1 MMKAQRIDSSQ
12 LSKPER
18 ILWNYGIT
26 DPTEIDLEAIAFDL
40 GATVRYRKLDGC
52 DARIVGNAT
61 TAIISINTDSYPTR
75 QRFSL
80 AHEIGHWQE
89 DRGVGVLPCA
99 TEDIGPQNAEARSK
113 EAIANAFASQ
123 LILPDYLFKPR
134 TSGRFPILDTA
145 SCLAEEF
152 NASLTA
158 TSIKLAKVSPI
169 PTVAVCHSQTQ
180 REWFVRSNAALSSD
194 IWPIKQMHHD
204 TSAFELLFGGSS
216 KKNPQKNEAANKW
229 LTGPGVFNS
238 TVKVQSA
245 KLPDGTVLSLLF
257 VT

>member
-1 MMKAQRIDSSQ
+1 MMKVQMIDSSQ
-12 LSKPER
+12 LSKSER

-26 DPTEIDLEAIAFDL
+26 DPAEIDLEAIAFDL

-61 TAIISINTDSYPTR
+61 TAIISINTNSYPAR

-80 AHEIGHWQE
+80 AHEIGHWHE
-89 DRGVGVLPCA
+89 DRGTGVLPCA
-99 TEDIGPQNAEARSK
+99 AEDIGPQNAEARSK
-113 EAIANAFASQ
+113 EATANAFASQ

-134 TSGRFPILDTA
+134 ASGRFPILDTA

-169 PTVAVCHSQTQ
+169 ATVAVCHSQTQ
-180 REWFVRSNAALSSD
+180 REWFVRSGATSSD
-194 IWPIKQMHHD
+194 IWPIKQLHYD
-204 TSAFELLFGGSS
+204 TNAFEILYGGNL
-216 KKNPQKNEAANKW
+216 KKTTPKNEAANKW
-229 LTGPGVFNS
+229 LTGPGIFNS
-238 TVKVQSA
+238 TVKVQST

-257 VT
+257 FV

>member
-1 MMKAQRIDSSQ
+1 MMKFQRIDSSQ

-26 DPTEIDLEAIAFDL
+26 DPAEIDLEAIAFDL

-52 DARIVGNAT
+52 DARIVGNTT

-80 AHEIGHWQE
+80 AHEIGHWHE
-89 DRGVGVLPCA
+89 DRGTGALPCA
-99 TEDIGPQNAEARSK
+99 AEDIGPQNAEARSK
-113 EAIANAFASQ
+113 EATANAFASQ

-134 TSGRFPILDTA
+134 ASGLFPILDTA

-158 TSIKLAKVSPI
+158 TSIKLTKVSSMATI
-169 PTVAVCHSQTQ
+169 AVCHSQTQ

-194 IWPIKQMHHD
+194 IWPIKQIHHD
-204 TSAFELLFGGSS
+204 TNAFELLFGGSS
-216 KKNPQKNEAANKW
+216 SKSAQKNEPAHKW
-229 LTGPGVFNS
+229 LTGSNIFNS
-238 TVKVQSA
+238 TVKVQST

-257 VT
+257 VI